1 MKACHDSQDGGSWL
15 IQRIGMMTSLT
26 TTGPACYELGVGHS
40 RSRVRPT
47 YVGETKSESARIS
60 SYGAGHSHLSKTID
74 SYLRRGFNLYY
85 RGMAVSSKA
94 EAKAMQDNYLSE
106 YDYEWNTQ
114 GQGEDA

>member
-1 MKACHDSQDGGSWL
+1 MPRFTGWRKLADSTHWYDDEFDYD
-15 IQRIGMMTSLT
+15 
-26 TTGPACYELGVGHS
+26 GPACYELGVGHS